1 MAFPLSPVDG
11 QRYEDTATSRL
22 WTWNSSVNGW
32 IPNDIDVLDDLK
44 DVVTDTTTSLD
55 AETTIA
61 SRASFTAVS
70 STLDS
75 NNTQNYL
82 RDTFVLLTDTRINSI
97 DLTLTKNSQLTS
109 GIVNV
114 QIYRNVSTGNVAA
127 ASWAGVS
134 AALGAVVLTSNYI
147 EASTITGTSTFTFN
161 PNVLQPGSYTFVVRT
176 FNLDST
182 LTMPTGLNGTL
193 TELLFSIKGQVATG
207 SVQTGDVLTYNGVQ
221 LQWEAKFPYGG
232 SGTYVPIVIDATS
245 APTAANVE
253 TPGTFWR
260 NTLTQ
265 RVWIS
270 RGSGRWWSIPP
281 TTNTYGVAVAT
292 RSSTAP
298 TAPANGRMWFNDTNA
313 RLYMWDNEATAWIEI

>member
-1 MAFPLSPVDG
+1 MAFPLSPVNG
-11 QRYEDTATSRL
+11 QLYEDTATNRL
-22 WTWNSSVNGW
+22 WAWNSSVNGW
-32 IPNDIDVLDDLK
+32 VPNDIDVLDDLK
-44 DVVTDTTTSLD
+44 DVITDTTTSLD

-61 SRASFTAVS
+61 NRTSFTAVG

-97 DLTLTKNSQLTS
+97 DLTLTKGSQLTS

-114 QIYRNVSTGNVAA
+114 QIYRNVSIGNVAA

-134 AALGAVVLTSNYI
+134 ATLGAVVLTSNYI

-182 LTMPTGLNGTL
+182 LTMPTGLDGTL

-232 SGTYVPIVIDATS
+232 GGTYVPIIIDAIS
-245 APTAANVE
+245 APTTANIE

-260 NTLTQ
+260 NSLTQ

-270 RGSGRWWSIPP
+270 RGNGLWWSIPP
-281 TTNTYGVAVAT
+281 ITETYGVAVAT

-298 TAPANGRMWFNDTNA
+298 TAPANGRMWFNNTNA